1 MHSKNAEFDRA
12 MKTVWRVFRYLKRYP
27 WMAAGTL
34 SCAILSTLM
43 VIVFPGVTKWIINDV
58 VRAHHPEKLLPL
70 IEIAFVAFVLQHGF
84 NVLRIILN
92 NTFEQKVIFD
102 LRSDLYSHI
111 QLLPLRWFDNRATGD
126 LMTRVIEDVNAVER
140 VLIDGIE
147 QGSVAILQII
157 IVVGMMFYLNVKL
170 ALLAL
175 VPFPLLVAGALTYTL
190 TAHRRYRRQRR
201 AASAMNALLH
211 DNLSGIRQIKSF
223 VREKEEH
230 GRFNRVS
237 DQLRQTTLVVMRVWA
252 IYSPSMSM
260 FEAIGAVIILGFGSR
275 AVLSGTMQLGDLVA
289 FLILT
294 AFLYDPI
301 SRLHQLNQ
309 LVQAGRAAGERVFEI
324 LDESAEPT
332 WTQKYEPVRV
342 AGDIRYDN
350 VNFSYAENLPALRN
364 VSLHARPG
372 ETIALVG
379 ATGAGKSTLVSLLPR
394 FYELNDD
401 GGAISVDGKS
411 IRDYSI
417 RALRENIGLV
427 TQESFLFNG
436 SIRENLLMGN
446 PAASDAEIWRA
457 VDAANARPFIERLP
471 EKLESVVGERGV
483 KLSVGEKQRLSIAR
497 ALLKDPPILILDE
510 ATASVDTA
518 TERLIQEAL
527 EHLMANRTSI
537 VIAHRLSTIVHADQI
552 LVLDRGRIIEQ
563 GTHEELIARGGKYAR
578 LCEQSLL
585 ETRTDRETEFK
596 LVGRDSVEP
605 TNVEEE
611 TRFPG

>member
-1 MHSKNAEFDRA
+1 
-12 MKTVWRVFRYLKRYP
+12 MKTVWRVFCYLKRYP
-27 WMAAGTL
+27 ALALGTL
-34 SCAILSTLM
+34 GCAIVGTLM
-43 VIVFPGVTKWIINDV
+43 VIVFPGVTKWIIDDV
-58 VRAHHPEKLLPL
+58 VRQHHPEKLMPL
-70 IEIAFVAFVLQHGF
+70 VLLALVAFVLQHGF
-84 NVLRIILN
+84 NTLRIILN
-92 NTFEQKVIFD
+92 NTFEQRVIFD

-126 LMTRVIEDVNAVER
+126 LMTRVIEDVNSVER

-147 QGSVAILQII
+147 QGVVAILQVM
-157 IVVGMMFYLNVKL
+157 IVLGVMFYFNAEL

-175 VPFPLLVAGALTYTL
+175 IPFPFLITGALTYTL
-190 TAHRRYRRQRR
+190 TAHRRYRLQRR

-223 VREKEEH
+223 AREKEEH
-230 GRFNRVS
+230 ARFNRVS
-237 DQLRQTTLVVMRVWA
+237 DQLRHATLVVMRVWA

-260 FEAIGAVIILGFGSR
+260 FEAIGAVVVLGFGSY
-275 AVLSGTMQLGDLVA
+275 AVLNGTMQIGDLVA
-289 FLILT
+289 FLMLT

-324 LDESAEPT
+324 LDEPIEPG
-332 WTQKYEPVRV
+332 WTDNYAPVRV
-342 AGDIRYDN
+342 AGDIRYEN
-350 VNFSYAENLPALRN
+350 VNFSYAEGLPALKN

-379 ATGAGKSTLVSLLPR
+379 ATGAGKSTLASLLPR
-394 FYELNDD
+394 FYELQEGD
-401 GGAISVDGKS
+401 GRIFVDGKE
-411 IRDYSI
+411 IREYGI

-436 SIRENLLMGN
+436 SIRENLLMGK
-446 PAASDAEIWRA
+446 PSATDAELWRA
-457 VDAANARPFIERLP
+457 VEAANAREFIERLP
-471 EKLESVVGERGV
+471 DKLESVVGERGV

-527 EHLMANRTSI
+527 EHLMANRTSM
-537 VIAHRLSTIVHADQI
+537 VIAHRLSTIVRADQI
-552 LVLDRGRIIEQ
+552 LVLDHGRIIER
-563 GTHEELIARGGKYAR
+563 GTHEELIGHGGKYAA

-585 ETRTDRETEFK
+585 ESPREIVDAATSLEEAP
-596 LVGRDSVEP
+596 VAPADEQMSV
-605 TNVEEE
+605 
-611 TRFPG
+611 

>member
-1 MHSKNAEFDRA
+1 
-12 MKTVWRVFRYLKRYP
+12 MKTVWRVFCYLKRYP
-27 WMAAGTL
+27 ALALGTL
-34 SCAILSTLM
+34 GCAIVGTLM
-43 VIVFPGVTKWIINDV
+43 VIVFPGVTKWIIDDV
-58 VRAHHPEKLLPL
+58 VRQHHPEKLMPL
-70 IEIAFVAFVLQHGF
+70 VLLALVAFVLQHGF
-84 NVLRIILN
+84 NTLRIILN
-92 NTFEQKVIFD
+92 NTFEQRVIFD

-126 LMTRVIEDVNAVER
+126 LMTRVIEDVNSVER
-140 VLIDGIE
+140 ALIDGIE
-147 QGSVAILQII
+147 QGVVAILQVM
-157 IVVGMMFYLNVKL
+157 IVLSVMFYFNAEL

-175 VPFPLLVAGALTYTL
+175 IPFPFLITGALTYTL
-190 TAHRRYRRQRR
+190 TAHRRYRLQRR

-223 VREKEEH
+223 AREKEEH
-230 GRFNRVS
+230 ARFNRVS
-237 DQLRQTTLVVMRVWA
+237 DQLRHATLVVMRVWA

-260 FEAIGAVIILGFGSR
+260 FEAIGAVVVLGFGSY
-275 AVLSGTMQLGDLVA
+275 AVLNGTMQIGDLVA
-289 FLILT
+289 FLMLT

-324 LDESAEPT
+324 LDEPIEPG
-332 WTQKYEPVRV
+332 WTDNYAPVRV
-342 AGDIRYDN
+342 AGDIRYEN
-350 VNFSYAENLPALRN
+350 VNFSYAEGLPALKN

-379 ATGAGKSTLVSLLPR
+379 ATGAGKSTLASLLPR
-394 FYELNDD
+394 FYELQEGD
-401 GGAISVDGKS
+401 GRIFVDGKE
-411 IRDYSI
+411 IREYGI

-436 SIRENLLMGN
+436 SIRENLLMGK
-446 PAASDAEIWRA
+446 PSATDAELWRA
-457 VDAANARPFIERLP
+457 VEAANAREFIERLP
-471 EKLESVVGERGV
+471 DKLESVVGERGV

-527 EHLMANRTSI
+527 EHLMANRTSM
-537 VIAHRLSTIVHADQI
+537 VIAHRLSTIVRADQI
-552 LVLDRGRIIEQ
+552 LVLDHGRIIER
-563 GTHEELIARGGKYAR
+563 GTHEELIGHGGKYAA

-585 ETRTDRETEFK
+585 ESPREIVDAATSLEEAP
-596 LVGRDSVEP
+596 VAPADEQMSV
-605 TNVEEE
+605 
-611 TRFPG
+611 